1 MRRFLTRGWSLLPVL
16 ALIAVPVSAEVYH
29 VTLSN
34 GTVLDTAY
42 QPQEASWDSSLVLF
56 LDDTGN
62 WIGMPKTAIESVQSE
77 AEKSGFG
84 KVIDT
89 NTIELGYAANDAE
102 DPDAQAANGQQGATA
117 RTDPAAAA
125 AANALQGLYQQR
137 QAEQGYTIKQ
147 FVNPN
152 ETQGIPARFSNPNA
166 SAVPVAPPQT
176 PQH

>member
-1 MRRFLTRGWSLLPVL
+1 MRRFLTRVWPLLPVL
-16 ALIAVPVSAEVYH
+16 ALIAVPASAEVYH
-29 VTLSN
+29 VTLHN

-62 WIGMPKTAIESVQSE
+62 WIGMPKADIESVESE
-77 AEKSGFG
+77 AEISGFG

-89 NTIELGYAANDAE
+89 NTIELGFAANSAE
-102 DPDAQAANGQQGATA
+102 DPDAQANAQGNAK
-117 RTDPAAAA
+117 TDPASAAAA
-125 AANALQGLYQQR
+125 AALQGLYQQR

-152 ETQGIPARFSNPNA
+152 ETQGIPARFINPSA
-166 SAVPVAPPQT
+166 SAIPSPPQ
-176 PQH
+176 H